1 MGYSTSME
9 NSSSLLCASHRE
21 GARAATLKVTL
32 LIVVRN
38 ERHYIKSSLNSLIH
52 QTYPRELVDIVI
64 VDGMSN
70 DGTREYLAAQVAEL
84 RGKNVTI
91 TLLDNEK
98 RTLACGW
105 NIGIQHATGDV
116 ICRIDAHSEIGSD
129 YIQQGINSLLNEDLE
144 MVACVGGILKNKGI
158 GFLGELI
165 SCLFSSKFGVGNS
178 VFRVGISKMAYT
190 DTAVYG
196 IYWKWVFDRY
206 GYFDDRLARNQ
217 DVNLHKRVRAAG
229 WKFLT
234 DPRMEITYYVRTR
247 ISALLKKGFSD
258 GYWLAFSGFAG
269 IRHLIPCLFVLYL
282 LALFSTLPIL
292 GFNVVLFLPVFLYVI
307 LDLYFSYKD
316 GRRLVFK
323 LPLFLVFFMFHF
335 AYGLGTI
342 CGFLKNGFCKITCR

>member
-165 SCLFSSKFGVGNS
+165 SCLFSSK
-178 VFRVGISKMAYT
+178 
-190 DTAVYG
+190 
-196 IYWKWVFDRY
+196 
-206 GYFDDRLARNQ
+206 
-217 DVNLHKRVRAAG
+217 
-229 WKFLT
+229 
-234 DPRMEITYYVRTR
+234 
-247 ISALLKKGFSD
+247 
-258 GYWLAFSGFAG
+258 
-269 IRHLIPCLFVLYL
+269 
-282 LALFSTLPIL
+282 
-292 GFNVVLFLPVFLYVI
+292 
-307 LDLYFSYKD
+307 
-316 GRRLVFK
+316 
-323 LPLFLVFFMFHF
+323 
-335 AYGLGTI
+335 
-342 CGFLKNGFCKITCR
+342 